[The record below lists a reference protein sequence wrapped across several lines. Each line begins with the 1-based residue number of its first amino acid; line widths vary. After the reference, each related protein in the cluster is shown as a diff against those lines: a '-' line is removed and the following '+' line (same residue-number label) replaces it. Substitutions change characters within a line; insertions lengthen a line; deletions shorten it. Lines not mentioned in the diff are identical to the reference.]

1 MSLQLDALAFAA
13 HPDDVELSCAGTIIK
28 LAKMGYKTG
37 IVSLTAGEM
46 GTRGT
51 PEIRQKEFEAA
62 GKIMGLSVHKNLGVP
77 DSRVQA
83 NEENRLKVIKAIRA
97 YTPKIVFAPYWE
109 TRHPDHAHCS
119 HLVRES
125 AFFSGLKKIDTG
137 QEPFRPGKVIYYM
150 EMYDFSP
157 SFIVD
162 VSDTF
167 ADKIKSIRAYDSQF
181 HNPQNSANED
191 EETFISSP
199 EFLEFIIH
207 RGEYWGNKIGAKY
220 GEPFLIREPIS
231 ITDPVALFGEAHL
244 TKFP

>member
-1 MSLQLDALAFAA
+1 MSLQLDALAFEA
-13 HPDDVELSCAGTIIK
+13 HPDDVELSCAGTLIK

-51 PEIRQKEFEAA
+51 PEIRQKEFDTA
-62 GKIMGLSVHKNLGVP
+62 GKIMGLSVHEILAVP

-83 NEENRLKVIKAIRA
+83 NEENRLKVIKTIRA

-125 AFFSGLKKIDTG
+125 AFLSGLKKIDTG
-137 QEPFRPGKVIYYM
+137 QKPFRTSKVIYYM
-150 EMYDFSP
+150 ELYDFSP
-157 SFIVD
+157 SFIID
-162 VSDTF
+162 ISDTF
-167 ADKIKSIRAYDSQF
+167 DDKIKSVRAYDSQF
-181 HNPQNSANED
+181 SSQNSAGKE
-191 EETFISSP
+191 EETFINSP
-199 EFLEFIIH
+199 GFLELVIH
-207 RGEYWGNKIGAKY
+207 RGEYWGNKIGVKY

-231 ITDPVALFGEAHL
+231 IDDPVKLFGEPHIA
-244 TKFP
+244 KFP